1 MLGFEEAN
9 FIERY
14 SKLDPAELASSVQSP
29 TAIQRIDDMVQR
41 VTDPLWKER
50 GIEAFRH
57 NMVDAEFKL
66 RSGLLCNPRELEV
79 ALLSSGRVSSKSAF
93 GLLWLRLIGYS
104 GALDL
109 DKPSKDTI
117 RRFLLFATMQWIVQI
132 HPGVIPG

>member
-1 MLGFEEAN
+1 
-9 FIERY
+9 
-14 SKLDPAELASSVQSP
+14 
-29 TAIQRIDDMVQR
+29 MVRR

-66 RSGLLCNPRELEV
+66 RRGLLRNPRELEI

-93 GLLWLRLIGYS
+93 GLSWSRITEYS

-109 DKPSKDTI
+109 DRPSKDTI
-117 RRFLLFATMQWIVQI
+117 GWSLLFATMQ
-132 HPGVIPG
+132 